1 VRDVSRQIAFFAAFG
16 LAFCCPAAA
25 STKAEVKD
33 AKSQVAKAGAGNG
46 AVVAIHKANKPA
58 PTASELREI
67 RDLKAQEEMA
77 KWAFWM
83 LIAAVSGA
91 LLTILGLG
99 FIWRTLHHT
108 RRAADF
114 AGEAVNEGRNA
125 AANQLRAYV
134 GPRAVNYTF
143 DPVSGGFGASAEISN
158 FGQTPAFKFRHISSL
173 NYLPFPLKDLPD
185 IGLPTEAPHTLYPT
199 QNTYINTSL
208 PMRQDRVDALRTAT
222 GCFLLSFIIEYF
234 DHQGVRHLRCH
245 RFYTTNNLG
254 MAVWVSTYT
263 GTMTF
268 HSDFEMAST

>member
-1 VRDVSRQIAFFAAFG
+1 
-16 LAFCCPAAA
+16 
-25 STKAEVKD
+25 
-33 AKSQVAKAGAGNG
+33 
-46 AVVAIHKANKPA
+46 
-58 PTASELREI
+58 
-67 RDLKAQEEMA
+67 MA

-83 LIAAVSGA
+83 LIASVTGA
-91 LLTILGLG
+91 FLTMLGLG
-99 FIWRTLHHT
+99 FVWRTLHHT

-114 AGEAVNEGRNA
+114 AGEGVKEARNA
-125 AANQLRAYV
+125 TANQLRAYV

-173 NYLPFPLKDLPD
+173 NYLPFPLRDLPE
-185 IGLPTEAPHTLYPT
+185 IGLPTEVPHTLYPT

-208 PMRQDRVDALRTAT
+208 PMQQDRIDALRSAT

-234 DHQGVRHLRCH
+234 DHQGERHLRCH

-254 MAVWVSTYT
+254 MAVWGSTYT

-268 HSDFEMAST
+268 HSDFEMTTV